1 MTQNVCDAAGMPAY
15 EISNHAVPGAE
26 SRHNLVYW
34 RYGEYAGIGPGAHG
48 RLKLADGRHAT
59 AAERAPEAWLE
70 KVESWGDGLVV
81 DDRTDAG
88 RGRRRASAH
97 GAASCRRHRPRSL
110 SQRTP
115 GARSTTRASRR
126 CWRTAWSSAWRAVA
140 SARRAPASSCS
151 MRWSPTSRL
160 RFPAPLRRILAPD
173 RPSPP
178 ARP

>member
-1 MTQNVCDAAGMPAY
+1 MPAY

-81 DDRTDAG
+81 DDLLTQEEEGDELLLMGLRLAEGIDLDRYRNTAG
-88 RGRRRASAH
+88 RSLDDARLTELLAHGMVERMEGRRVRA
-97 GAASCRRHRPRSL
+97 
-110 SQRTP
+110 
-115 GARSTTRASRR
+115 TRAGFFVLD
-126 CWRTAWSSAWRAVA
+126 AVVA
-140 SARRAPASSCS
+140 D
-151 MRWSPTSRL
+151 
-160 RFPAPLRRILAPD
+160 LA
-173 RPSPP
+173 
-178 ARP
+178 A